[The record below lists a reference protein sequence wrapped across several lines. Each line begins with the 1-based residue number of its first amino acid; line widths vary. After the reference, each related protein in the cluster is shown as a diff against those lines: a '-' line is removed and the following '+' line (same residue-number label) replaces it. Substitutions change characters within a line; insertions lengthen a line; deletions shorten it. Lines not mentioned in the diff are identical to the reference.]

1 MHALLHDITAA
12 VVVVR
17 IVIGVVRI
25 VPIAIVV
32 GASDKEVPAVAEA
45 VVESTASHATEIAAS
60 ETVALDGTNIDIA
73 SGRPAREAI
82 AEVSAADTSRGEAT
96 AAKSAAT
103 ESASAATAT
112 TETTAAVAATTST
125 AASATGQSHVR
136 RQRSN

>member
-60 ETVALDGTNIDIA
+60 EMVALDGTNIDIA
-73 SGRPAREAI
+73 GGRRAREAI
-82 AEVSAADTSRGEAT
+82 AEVSAADTSCGEAT

-103 ESASAATAT
+103 ESAGMAA
-112 TETTAAVAATTST
+112 ESTTAATVAATTA

-136 RQRSN
+136 R